1 MKEHPES
8 EREKRLRLAR
18 RIVIKLGT
26 STVTG
31 GTGAIAIERVAPIV
45 DSIAGLRAEGRHV
58 VLVSSGAVGLGA
70 GRLGLASARTKDVV
84 TRQACAAAG
93 QSLLMNAYENLFS
106 PHKINVA
113 QILLTE
119 NDFTDRRRYTNLRRT
134 TEKLLKLG
142 VLPIINEND
151 TVSTAELDYLTTSDA
166 NSRRVFSDN
175 DRLAALV
182 ASKLDADVLVMLTDV
197 DGLLSHDRDTPDGAR
212 KVIPL
217 VEEITPE
224 LRALAAGPAAG
235 GRGGMRTKLEAA
247 EIIMRGGGT
256 AIIANSR
263 YADTLGRIFSGIQ
276 IGTTFIPRSRMKGK
290 RRWIAYATHVRGRFI
305 VNAGARDALMRGK
318 ASLLS
323 SGVIGVEGDFGIADV
338 VGIADAEGREFARGS
353 ANCTSRDAE
362 LTIAA
367 DSAPREPASEQT
379 TRACVLVT
387 RDNIVLLDTLGD
399 ETSAN
404 DDALIRKTER

>member
-1 MKEHPES
+1 MRS
-8 EREKRLRLAR
+8 AR

-26 STVTG
+26 STVTDS
-31 GTGAIAIERVAPIV
+31 TGAFAVECVAPIV
-45 DSIAGLRAEGRHV
+45 HSIARLRAECRRV

-93 QSLLMNAYENLFS
+93 QSLLMNAYENLFR
-106 PHKINVA
+106 PHDINVA

-151 TVSTAELDYLTTSDA
+151 TVSTAELDFIRAATGAAT
-166 NSRRVFSDN
+166 RRVFGDN

-182 ASKLDADVLVMLTDV
+182 ASELDADLLVMLTDV
-197 DGLLSHDRDTPDGAR
+197 DGLLSRHTGKPGDERE
-212 KVIPL
+212 VIPL

-224 LRALAAGPAAG
+224 LRALAAGPSAG

-247 EIIMRGGGT
+247 EIVMHSGGI
-256 AIIANSR
+256 AVIANSR
-263 YADTLGRIFSGIQ
+263 CADTLTRICRGEPT
-276 IGTTFIPRSRMKGK
+276 GTAFVPRSRMAGK

-305 VNAGARDALMRGK
+305 VNAGARDALMCGK
-318 ASLLS
+318 ASLLA
-323 SGVIGVEGDFGIADV
+323 SGVLRVEGDFNIADV
-338 VGIADAEGREFARGS
+338 IGITDTEGREFARGI
-353 ANCTSRDAE
+353 ATCASRDAA
-362 LTIAA
+362 TIIAA
-367 DSAPREPASEQT
+367 DSAPRDAAHKPTKKS
-379 TRACVLVT
+379 RVLVT
-387 RDNIVLLDTLGD
+387 RDNIVLLDVK
-399 ETSAN
+399 SS
-404 DDALIRKTER
+404 ERAKA